1 VLATCKLHGFTM
13 ELHTCSKRLRVV
25 VIPLHT
31 WLLFCA
37 ACAALVA
44 TPGPNVAYLVSRSV
58 AQGRAAGFA
67 SLAGTFSG
75 SGLHVVAAALGL
87 SALLLGVPLAYQG
100 VRWAGAIYL
109 ACLAWATWSSTQDTH
124 DSNAHPVRLARGHLF
139 RQGFLTGVL
148 NPKVAAFQLAFFPQ
162 FLSPSRGSL
171 LAQSLVLGATQL
183 AIALVG
189 DSLWILAAAGV
200 HRWAAKRAWSPKVAR
215 RSLALVFA
223 GLAARLALDDR

>member
-1 VLATCKLHGFTM
+1 MVP
-13 ELHTCSKRLRVV
+13 V
-25 VIPLHT
+25 HT

-58 AQGRAAGFA
+58 TQGRPAGFV

-87 SALLLGVPLAYQG
+87 SALLVGVPLAYQA
-100 VRWAGAIYL
+100 VRWAGVIYL
-109 ACLAWATWSSTQDTH
+109 AWLAWATWSSRADAH
-124 DSNAHPVRLARGHLF
+124 NSNAHPMRLAPGQLF

-162 FLSPSRGSL
+162 FLSPSRGSP

-183 AIALVG
+183 AISLAG
-189 DSLWILAAAGV
+189 DSVWIVAATSV
-200 HRWAAKRAWSPKVAR
+200 HRWFAQRGGSPKGAR
-215 RSLALVFA
+215 RSLAVVFA
-223 GLAARLALDDR
+223 ALAARLAVDDR

>member
-1 VLATCKLHGFTM
+1 M
-13 ELHTCSKRLRVV
+13 
-25 VIPLHT
+25 IPLHT

-37 ACAALVA
+37 ACVVLVA

-87 SALLLGVPLAYQG
+87 SALLVGVPLAYQT

-109 ACLAWATWSSTQDTH
+109 AWLAWTTWSSKADTQGPPTQ
-124 DSNAHPVRLARGHLF
+124 PTQLARGQLF

-162 FLSPSRGSL
+162 FLSPTRGSP

-183 AIALVG
+183 AIALLG
-189 DSLWILAAAGV
+189 DSLWIIAASSV
-200 HRWAAKRAWSPKVAR
+200 HRWFAHRGWSPRASR

-223 GLAARLALDDR
+223 ALAARLAVDDR

>member
-1 VLATCKLHGFTM
+1 M
-13 ELHTCSKRLRVV
+13 RVV

-31 WLLFCA
+31 WLLFCV

-44 TPGPNVAYLVSRSV
+44 TPGPNVVYLVSRTI

-75 SGLHVVAAALGL
+75 SGLHVIAAALGL
-87 SALLLGVPLAYQG
+87 SALLIGVPMAYEG
-100 VRWAGAIYL
+100 LRWAGAIYL
-109 ACLAWATWSSTQDTH
+109 AWLAWSTWWAPAEHRDSS
-124 DSNAHPVRLARGHLF
+124 ARPMPLARGHLF

-162 FLSPSRGSL
+162 FISPSRGSL

-183 AIALVG
+183 VIALVG
-189 DSLWILAAAGV
+189 DSLWILGAV
-200 HRWAAKRAWSPKVAR
+200 SVKRWFVQRRWSAKWSR
-215 RSLALVFA
+215 RSLAFVFA
-223 GLAARLALDDR
+223 GLAARLALGDR